1 MTTFRSIV
9 LSGNISDAQR
19 CGNTTIIEYHNGT
32 DIEGVVE
39 RIERNG
45 YTAWI
50 VGSRQVESNALNLS
64 TTLVH
69 DDLEE
74 DEDYLSPLLNN
85 KPIQQTYH
93 QR

>member
-1 MTTFRSIV
+1 MGRGTNMTTFRSIV

-50 VGSRQVESNALNLS
+50 VGSRQVEIKCSQFEHDL
-64 TTLVH
+64 LVH
-69 DDLEE
+69 NDLEE
-74 DEDYLSPLLNN
+74 DEDY
-85 KPIQQTYH
+85 
-93 QR
+93 

>member
-9 LSGNISDAQR
+9 LSGNIADLQR
-19 CGNTTIIEYHNGT
+19 CESTTVIEYHNGT

-39 RIERNG
+39 RIETNG

-50 VGSRQVESNALNLS
+50 VGSRQVEVKCSQFEHDLLMY
-64 TTLVH
+64 

-74 DEDYLSPLLNN
+74 DEDY
-85 KPIQQTYH
+85 
-93 QR
+93 